1 MIINKEMKELARE
14 LISKF
19 PEKVRN
25 SKDIFKVFITYVY
38 SIIEDKINSTK
49 QVSVKNKYIKI
60 RKSVLQYFI
69 ANEKA
74 ITSEIL
80 KNKSTQ

>member
-1 MIINKEMKELARE
+1 MNKEIKEFIEE

-25 SKDIFKVFITYVY
+25 SKDIFKEFITYVY
-38 SIIEDKINSTK
+38 STIEDKINSTK
-49 QVSVKNKYIKI
+49 QISSKNKYIKI
-60 RKSVLQYFI
+60 RKSVLRYFV

-80 KNKSTQ
+80 KKKTIQ

>member
-1 MIINKEMKELARE
+1 MNKEIKEFIEE

-25 SKDIFKVFITYVY
+25 SKDIFKEFITYVY
-38 SIIEDKINSTK
+38 STLEDKINSTK
-49 QVSVKNKYIKI
+49 KISIKNKYIKI
-60 RKSVLQYFI
+60 RKSVLRYFV

-80 KNKSTQ
+80 KRKAIQ

>member
-1 MIINKEMKELARE
+1 MNKEIKEFIEE

-25 SKDIFKVFITYVY
+25 SKDIFKEFITYVY
-38 SIIEDKINSTK
+38 STIEDKINSTK
-49 QVSVKNKYIKI
+49 QISSKNKYIKI
-60 RKSVLQYFI
+60 RKSVLRYFV

-80 KNKSTQ
+80 KRKTIQ

>member
-1 MIINKEMKELARE
+1 MNKEIKEFIEE

-25 SKDIFKVFITYVY
+25 SKDIFKEFITYVY
-38 SIIEDKINSTK
+38 STLENKINSTK
-49 QVSVKNKYIKI
+49 KISIKNKYIKI
-60 RKSVLQYFI
+60 RKSVLRYFV

-80 KNKSTQ
+80 KRKAIQ

>member
-1 MIINKEMKELARE
+1 MNKEIKEFIEE

-25 SKDIFKVFITYVY
+25 SKDIFKEFITYVY
-38 SIIEDKINSTK
+38 STLEDKINSTK
-49 QVSVKNKYIKI
+49 KISIKNKYIKI
-60 RKSVLQYFI
+60 RKSVLRYFV

-80 KNKSTQ
+80 KRKIIQ